1 MQNTLNRI
9 DAMIARLLFVTPA
22 TEVYEES
29 TTTKAENAF
38 SFALIFSGVRC
49 VIMYAILPFVLP
61 LIGIAG
67 DFGLWLDIVINI
79 VAFGAI
85 IYSLRRFWTIN
96 YKRKWQYLP
105 VAIVALVLVIAFIV
119 LDIATLL

>member
-1 MQNTLNRI
+1 MQNSLNTI
-9 DAMIARLLFVTPA
+9 DTMIARLLFVTPA
-22 TEVYEES
+22 KEVYEES
-29 TTTKAENAF
+29 KTTQAENAF

-67 DFGLWLDIVINI
+67 DFGLWIDIVINLI
-79 VAFGAI
+79 ALGAI

-105 VAIVALVLVIAFIV
+105 VAIVAMVLVIAFIA
-119 LDIATLL
+119 LDISTLL